1 MAIIKRNGPR
11 RKEQL
16 HQEAKTLRQADLPS
30 RKYPPGT
37 FRVGTKGVC
46 EAQLWKFSGQQN
58 TLDPDEKPAVERVA
72 ATSLDQA
79 LKYMAQRHDDFIITK
94 ARCVCMIAMIAGSPL
109 D

>member
-1 MAIIKRNGPR
+1 MAITKRIGSR

-16 HQEAKTLRQADLPS
+16 HQEAQKLRQADLPS
-30 RKYPPGT
+30 RKYRPGT
-37 FRVGTKGVC
+37 FRIGMKAVC
-46 EAQLWKFSGQQN
+46 EAQLWKFTGPKSVV
-58 TLDPDEKPAVERVA
+58 DPDEKPTVERVA

-94 ARCVCMIAMIAGSPL
+94 ARCVCIIPMLAGSPL